1 MMRITIIAAAAAILL
16 FGLTMELTRR
26 RRLSEKYS
34 ILWFATAVSV
44 LAIALIPGLLD
55 GIAGALGI
63 AYAPSA
69 LLLVALMFAL
79 ALLLHLSMVVSR
91 LSIQTA
97 RLAQTVGVLRAENH
111 ELKTRA
117 KDDTMRSSEPSVR
130 SPTGADPSS

>member
-44 LAIALIPGLLD
+44 LAIALIPGVLD
-55 GIAGALGI
+55 GIAGVLGI
-63 AYAPSA
+63 AYAPAA
-69 LLLVALMFAL
+69 LLLVALMFVL

-97 RLAQTVGVLRAENH
+97 RLAQAVGVLRAENH
-111 ELKTRA
+111 ELILRANEDTR
-117 KDDTMRSSEPSVR
+117 RSSDPSVG
-130 SPTGADPSS
+130 SPTDAEQTT

>member
-26 RRLSEKYS
+26 RLLSEKYS

-44 LAIALIPGLLD
+44 LAIALIPGMLD
-55 GIAGALGI
+55 GIALALGI

-69 LLLVALMFAL
+69 LLLVALMFVL

-97 RLAQTVGVLRAENH
+97 QLAQTVGVLRAENH
-111 ELKTRA
+111 ELKIRA

-130 SPTGADPSS
+130 

>member
-26 RRLSEKYS
+26 LLSEKYS

-44 LAIALIPGLLD
+44 LAIALIPGMLD
-55 GIAGALGI
+55 GIALALGI

-69 LLLVALMFAL
+69 LLLVVLMFVL

-97 RLAQTVGVLRAENH
+97 RLAQTVRVLRAENH
-111 ELKTRA
+111 ELKIRA

-130 SPTGADPSS
+130 